1 MRKSGFWVAYFL
13 LLVAQILLSNYF
25 LFTPYITL
33 SILPV
38 MVLCIS
44 TRIAPYVC
52 MLIAF
57 GSGLMVDWLSEGVLG
72 LNAFAL
78 VPVALLRNPVI
89 HLVYGEGLFTRK
101 EDFTVKGH
109 GVRQGGLALLMVQA
123 VFLVIYIWA
132 DGAGIRPLLVQRR
145 PLLAHPAGRH
155 AGVAPDPECPGR
167 RPAPMTDNGVISAC
181 SLAWEQPSCCCWA
194 PFFLSNSWTTATSR
208 TQTAT
213 PPSMRPS
220 TPPAAPSM
228 TATGLYWWATRWPTT
243 SW

>member
-78 VPVALLRNPVI
+78 VPVALLGAVPGPV
-89 HLVYGEGLFTRK
+89 HL
-101 EDFTVKGH
+101 
-109 GVRQGGLALLMVQA
+109 
-123 VFLVIYIWA
+123 
-132 DGAGIRPLLVQRR
+132 
-145 PLLAHPAGRH
+145 GRW
-155 AGVAPDPECPGR
+155 CR
-167 RPAPMTDNGVISAC
+167 
-181 SLAWEQPSCCCWA
+181 
-194 PFFLSNSWTTATSR
+194 
-208 TQTAT
+208 
-213 PPSMRPS
+213 PPS
-220 TPPAAPSM
+220 AQV
-228 TATGLYWWATRWPTT
+228 
-243 SW
+243 